1 MKFKKILNAVLI
13 SLWQQVACK
22 NNPGNPKHF
31 KGSYMW
37 ILSVLEYYIT
47 QNDLT
52 NCCILINNMCVSKG
66 NILSKERYRLLDG
79 G

>member
-1 MKFKKILNAVLI
+1 MV
-13 SLWQQVACK
+13 CK

-52 NCCILINNMCVSKG
+52 NNVFLRLRLKSVKFPAFLLNGSKKKIICG
-66 NILSKERYRLLDG
+66 
-79 G
+79 